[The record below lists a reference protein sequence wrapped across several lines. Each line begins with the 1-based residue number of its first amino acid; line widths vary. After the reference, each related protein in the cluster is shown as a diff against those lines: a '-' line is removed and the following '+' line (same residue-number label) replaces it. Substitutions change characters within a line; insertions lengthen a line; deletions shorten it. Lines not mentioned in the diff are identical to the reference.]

1 MNDIS
6 RVSDSL
12 GASLSLEDA
21 SEIVLIGET
30 RISRGEK
37 PEVIDSPDTSLSDE
51 ELGVLLNLGKKAISG
66 VVGGLIDVEVTRISD
81 EMVDVFCE
89 EGVTAL

>member
-37 PEVIDSPDTSLSDE
+37 LEVIDSPDTSLSDA